1 MQVGPV
7 DLEEPILRDESV
19 ELVIL
24 GDHYV
29 VYHALELSVD
39 QEQEAGVKSGVSVYT
54 TTLIYFNLT
63 IIVNISDS
71 TSDSIILRYRAIRHL
86 HLGRVLHIE
95 CAPLIRIV
103 SNKITI
109 FEQCVHSLIVSE
121 YYRSP
126 ASRVILNKFAITR
139 PHHRIRSQLNE
150 RIGPCKIRRK
160 VRIGHEKV
168 QGVLLV

>member
-1 MQVGPV
+1 MQVWTV
-7 DLEEPILRDESV
+7 DLEEPILRDEGV
-19 ELVIL
+19 KLIIL

-39 QEQEAGVKSGVSVYT
+39 QEQEAGVESGVPIHT
-54 TTLIYFNLT
+54 TPLIYFNLT
-63 IIVNISDS
+63 IIVNVSDS
-71 TSDSIILRYRAIRHL
+71 TSDSIVLRYRAIRHL

-95 CAPLIRIV
+95 GAPLIRIV
-103 SNKITI
+103 SDKIAI

-121 YYRSP
+121 YNRSP
-126 ASRVILNKFAITR
+126 PSRVILNKFAITR

-150 RIGPCKIRRK
+150 RIGPRKVRRE